1 MEHTTFDQSRVSQ
14 VFIACGTFSWKGS
27 LGTVP
32 VRMAAATS
40 TPSTDTK
47 TQFMTVRE
55 ASALVGVS
63 PSSVRRVIYPILE
76 KDTHPDRGLI
86 SPTVSEA
93 KKLRIAGHNF
103 AWKIS
108 KELLIRHM
116 QSEKRASPAREKSER
131 RAAGDASI
139 IDILQR
145 ELEIKNKQIEQQ
157 NDVIRGLSERVR
169 EGNILMASL
178 QKHLALPAGTK
189 SADESMVTVTNDEE
203 KKVIFSLTVRKLVE
217 ASIAV
222 EAVQRA

>member
-1 MEHTTFDQSRVSQ
+1 MATT
-14 VFIACGTFSWKGS
+14 T
-27 LGTVP
+27 P
-32 VRMAAATS
+32 ATA
-40 TPSTDTK
+40 TETK
-47 TQFMTVRE
+47 QEFMTVRE
-55 ASALVGVS
+55 ASTLVGMS

-76 KDTHPDRGLI
+76 KDTHPDRSLI

-108 KELLIRHM
+108 KELLMRQM
-116 QSEKRASPAREKSER
+116 QSEKRTNATREKNDRKSS
-131 RAAGDASI
+131 GDASI

-178 QKHLALPAGTK
+178 QKHLALPAGNKANDDTL
-189 SADESMVTVTNDEE
+189 MTVTNE
-203 KKVIFSLTVRKLVE
+203 
-217 ASIAV
+217 AV
-222 EAVQRA
+222 EQKTPKKAVQKKSFFGSLFGK